1 MIGYISKL
9 RMICMLLASAVTVG
23 ACGGGNN
30 PQAAAPDVVVVKKG
44 IVRGINAAS
53 KEVEAVA
60 FQGINILEVRCAF
73 VFPAPAA
80 SGMITSVTT
89 GTPDFM
95 LLLDVAAADVEKTK
109 AFGFSLLS
117 AEEQAIKSSAVCT

>member
-9 RMICMLLASAVTVG
+9 RIICMLLAIAVTVG
-23 ACGGGNN
+23 ACGGGDN

-53 KEVEAVA
+53 KEVQAVA
-60 FQGINILEVRCAF
+60 LQGIRILEVRCAF
-73 VFPAPAA
+73 VFPAPSAA
-80 SGMITSVTT
+80 GMITS
-89 GTPDFM
+89 GLPDFM

-117 AEEQAIKSSAVCT
+117 AEEQAIKSGAVCT